1 MWGKSAKYMSIIIFV
16 SRLWMQMG
24 WVLGDCK
31 RDDLDSF
38 APYFMVFQKGWA
50 GWASISGGRNQ
61 VELRININFRA
72 FWLRW
77 WRHST
82 NLALFRMLC
91 RRTNFSAPK
100 CDSAAA
106 PKKGPETEGIA
117 SSMVWQLLSSDN
129 SSPCW
134 ASKKSQESIYTFYHT
149 FPNLRNGFYRNRFA
163 STWRPWEVARI
174 TWTPR
179 RASFFPSLSS
189 CWKPCRSSTPSRPGG
204 PSEVGKKGMAILA
217 LWPYNIQH
225 THIYIHTQIYIII
238 SYMQFYPQKTMNI
251 VISKSCPWCMLQV
264 FGFPLI
270 LVLMGFNAPKLRGA
284 TWELYAAGI
293 TLKSP
298 LWMNHWTNH
307 RK

>member
-225 THIYIHTQIYIII
+225 THIYIYIRKYI
-238 SYMQFYPQKTMNI
+238 SLYHICNFTPK
-251 VISKSCPWCMLQV
+251 KPWTSSSLKVVLDVCCRFL
-264 FGFPLI
+264 GFL
-270 LVLMGFNAPKLRGA
+270 
-284 TWELYAAGI
+284 
-293 TLKSP
+293 
-298 LWMNHWTNH
+298 
-307 RK
+307 